1 MSRQKKPAKLTPAG
15 QARFGMI
22 EARQRQCYWDALF
35 FASQAFHYERLW
47 HQHYY
52 DESMKLA
59 EKMRCFATPEEYQE
73 EVNQQKANLSPWIG
87 EAGVRLHIAPDL
99 NTLRLCEK
107 KEKALIQA
115 IVAWS
120 AAGADPAQLQEIVAA
135 YRTEEGDKEVS
146 P

>member
-15 QARFGMI
+15 QARFDMI

-35 FASQAFHYERLW
+35 FASQAFHHERLW
-47 HQHYY
+47 HQQYY
-52 DESMKLA
+52 DESVKLA
-59 EKMRCFATPEEYQE
+59 EKMRGFATPEEYQE
-73 EVNQQKANLSPWIG
+73 EVDQQKANLSPWIG

-99 NTLRLCEK
+99 NALRLCEK

-120 AAGADPAQLQEIVAA
+120 EAGGDPAQLRALVDQYRADYVNQEA
-135 YRTEEGDKEVS
+135 T